1 MALHRLWGKRIK
13 VLVRR
18 NLKMSP
24 GKVAAQSVHAVL
36 ALASVMQ
43 ASSAELMTMANTT
56 TVTLDASDQKFWRAK
71 KELDETGIP
80 CYAFED
86 AGYTEVEKNTVT
98 VLAFLE
104 DDPKDDTRRQV
115 EESHADE
122 DSQLQ

>member
-71 KELDETGIP
+71 KELDEAGIP

-104 DDPKDDTRRQV
+104 DDPKGTER
-115 EESHADE
+115 EG
-122 DSQLQ
+122 